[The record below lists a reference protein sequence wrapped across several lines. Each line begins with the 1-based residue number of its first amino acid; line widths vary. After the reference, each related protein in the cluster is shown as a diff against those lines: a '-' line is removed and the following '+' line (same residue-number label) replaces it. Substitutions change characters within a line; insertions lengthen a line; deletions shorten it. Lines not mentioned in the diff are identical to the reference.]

1 MSDHALRFEDV
12 RFRYPDT
19 SRDALTEV
27 TLDIDEGTFA
37 LAVGPTGAGK
47 STLLRASNGLVPHF
61 TGGTFRGR
69 VTVDGRDTLE
79 YPPRKLADAVAFVP
93 QDPGASF
100 VLDRVEDELAYGM
113 ENLGV
118 DPRTCAGA
126 WRRRSICS
134 TSNRCAHAACAR

>member
-79 YPPRKLADAVAFVP
+79 FPPRKLADASKTSSRTAWRTW
-93 QDPGASF
+93 ASI
-100 VLDRVEDELAYGM
+100 
-113 ENLGV
+113 
-118 DPRTCAGA
+118 PRTCAGV

-134 TSNRCAHAACAR
+134 TSNRCAHAASAR